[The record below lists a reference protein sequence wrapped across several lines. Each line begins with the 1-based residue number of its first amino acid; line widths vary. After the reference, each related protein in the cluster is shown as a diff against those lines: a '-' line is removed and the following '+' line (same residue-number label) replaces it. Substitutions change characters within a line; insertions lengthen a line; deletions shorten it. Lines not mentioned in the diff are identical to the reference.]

1 MRQKVKNQ
9 RCRAD
14 LFTVAYSVTYF
25 LRVLVLPALDSFAG
39 SPSIGEGE
47 GLSITLY
54 ANRFLRKMVAQLST
68 GVNQTPQ
75 KDRAKMKWLFGSF
88 NMIMVRPVPATAM
101 RDMRS
106 H

>member
-47 GLSITLY
+47 GLSINLY
-54 ANRFLRKMVAQLST
+54 ANHFLRKMVAQLSA

-75 KDRAKMKWLFGSF
+75 KGSGKNEVAF
-88 NMIMVRPVPATAM
+88 RQL
-101 RDMRS
+101 
-106 H
+106 